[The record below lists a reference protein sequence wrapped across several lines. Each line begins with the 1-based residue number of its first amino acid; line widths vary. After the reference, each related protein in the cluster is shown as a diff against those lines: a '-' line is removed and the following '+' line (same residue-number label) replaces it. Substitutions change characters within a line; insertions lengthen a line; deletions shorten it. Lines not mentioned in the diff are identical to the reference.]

1 MSLEETFCRV
11 LVVGSLTA
19 FVGGL
24 ILLVGTRAGRRYIV
38 TEAVS
43 SITAPTWVVAVALA
57 VAFLRY
63 PYEVTW
69 AMAAILVFSLSVP
82 TVIAFWGFRG
92 TNIWWAML
100 GGACV
105 CLATL
110 PAEAFGLW
118 AWREMFE
125 EMGWVIP
132 SQGCVARFI
141 GATLE
146 GRLAMIPRL
155 VLEAP
160 FVEEMALTGML
171 YPWLKGRVNRFGAA
185 FLTALV
191 FALLHYHPSGIPQFF
206 LHSLAA
212 TWLFE
217 VTGSL
222 LPAMSMHF
230 AGNALVTIGLWLQ
243 YPCRA
248 G

>member
-1 MSLEETFCRV
+1 MNSREFFWLV
-11 LVVGSLTA
+11 LVVGSLAA

-24 ILLVGTRAGRRYIV
+24 ILLVGTRGGRRYIV
-38 TEAVS
+38 TETVPS
-43 SITAPTWVVAVALA
+43 VRAPAWVVAVALA
-57 VAFLRY
+57 VAFLGY
-63 PYEVTW
+63 PYEATW
-69 AMAAILVFSLSVP
+69 VLSAILVFSLSVP
-82 TVIAFWGFRG
+82 TVVVFWGFRG
-92 TNIWWAML
+92 FSPWWALM

-110 PAEAFGLW
+110 PVEAFGLW

-125 EMGWVIP
+125 EMGWGIP

-141 GATLE
+141 DATLE
-146 GRLAMIPRL
+146 GRLAMIPSL

-171 YPWLKGRVNRFGAA
+171 YPWLKGRLNRFGAA

-206 LHSLAA
+206 LHSLTA

-230 AGNALVTIGLWLQ
+230 AGNALVTISLWLA
-243 YPCRA
+243 YPCRV